1 MNYFNLPSAKE
12 WLRFLGWVTIKLLVS
27 LVQFLL
33 VALEKI
39 LEASLYCT
47 KMMQKTL
54 TKIVVVI
61 DHLPY
66 SGIPLVRLEKLEIV
80 EITALPTSVDI
91 KFFDFTELRSNP
103 DKFPHIRVIGKTGVG
118 KTRFTEWIMDMLG
131 GEQFVITPKKKPSDW
146 VNHKV
151 YGYPFNY
158 DACEK
163 KLKEVHGLMH
173 LRYALMEEGKIPY
186 QINFA
191 CDEWKLINKN
201 VSTAKELMKD
211 IIIVA
216 RDAKIRLMAL
226 AQGENVATWGLEG
239 ESDLEE
245 CFTTVRFGDFAT
257 EHCKFLRNKYRKD
270 SLEYDY
276 YSAVLK
282 ELESQGFRC
291 CMVENQPARV
301 PDLGNWKPGFKDS
314 NGQSQAVTAVVV
326 DQLQDGFNSSGQKP
340 AQTTQYQAVQVL
352 EPDLEGSDRA
362 LWQAIKT
369 ALDSGRSIDW
379 CAKNIPELPGNY
391 YSKREVIEELI
402 KHYGYGS

>member
-1 MNYFNLPSAKE
+1 MNYFNLPNFKE
-12 WLRFLGWVTIKLLVS
+12 WVRFFGWVAIKLLVS
-27 LVQFLL
+27 FLQFLL
-33 VALEKI
+33 LALEKL
-39 LEASLYCT
+39 LEVFLYST
-47 KMMQKTL
+47 KMTQKTL
-54 TKIVVVI
+54 TKIALVI

-66 SGIPLVRLEKLEIV
+66 SGIPLARLEKLEAV
-80 EITALPTSVDI
+80 EITALPSSVDI

-131 GEQFVITPKKKPSDW
+131 GEQFVITPKKKPTDW
-146 VNHKV
+146 INHKV
-151 YGYPFNY
+151 YGYPFDY
-158 DACEK
+158 PACER
-163 KLKEVHGLMH
+163 KLVEIHKLMH
-173 LRYALMEEGKIPY
+173 LRYALMEEGKTPY

-201 VSTAKELMKD
+201 ISSAKELMKD

-216 RDAKIRLMAL
+216 RDAKIRLIAL

-245 CFTTVRFGDFAT
+245 CFSTVRFGDFAT

-301 PDLGNWKPGFKDS
+301 PDLGNWKPGFKDT
-314 NGQSQAVTAVVV
+314 NGRVQVATVAVV
-326 DQLQDGFNSSGQKP
+326 DPLQNGFNDSMEKP
-340 AQTTQYQAVQVL
+340 PETTPYQTVQTL
-352 EPDLEGSDRA
+352 EPNLEGSNRV
-362 LWQAIKT
+362 LWLAIKS
-369 ALDSGRSIDW
+369 ALDCGRSVDW
-379 CAKNIPELPGNY
+379 CAKNIPGLPGNY
-391 YSKREVIEELI
+391 YSARSIVEKIIEE
-402 KHYGYGS
+402 YGE

>member
-1 MNYFNLPSAKE
+1 MNYFNLPNFKE
-12 WLRFLGWVTIKLLVS
+12 WLRFFGWVAIKLLVS
-27 LVQFLL
+27 FLQFLL

-39 LEASLYCT
+39 LEVFLYCT
-47 KMMQKTL
+47 KMSQKTL
-54 TKIVVVI
+54 AKIVLVI

-66 SGIPLVRLEKLEIV
+66 SGMPLTRLEKLEAV
-80 EITALPTSVDI
+80 EVSVLPTSIDI

-103 DKFPHIRVIGKTGVG
+103 DKFLHIRVIGKTGVG

-131 GEQFVITPKKKPSDW
+131 GEQFIITPKKKPNDW
-146 VNHKV
+146 INHKV
-151 YGYPFNY
+151 YGYPFDY
-158 DACEK
+158 PACER
-163 KLKEVHGLMH
+163 KLVEIHKLMH
-173 LRYALMEEGKIPY
+173 LRYALMEKGKIPL

-216 RDAKIRLMAL
+216 RDAKIRLIAL

-270 SLEYDY
+270 SPEYDY
-276 YSAVLK
+276 YSAILK

-301 PDLGNWKPGFKDS
+301 PDLGNWKPSFKDT
-314 NGQSQAVTAVVV
+314 NGRVQVATAVVV
-326 DQLQDGFNSSGQKP
+326 EQLQNGFNDSILKP
-340 AQTTQYQAVQVL
+340 TETTPEQGFQTLGQVL
-352 EPDLEGSDRA
+352 EGCDGA
-362 LWQAIKT
+362 LWLAIKS
-369 ALDSGRSIDW
+369 ALDSGRSVDW
-379 CAKNIPELPGNY
+379 CAKNIPGLPGNY
-391 YSKREVIEELI
+391 YSARSIIEKMIEE
-402 KHYGYGS
+402 YGE